1 MKIPHFVRN
10 DERYIYIFYYF
21 CKKLN
26 EMKDSVS
33 HPGVVVGI
41 SDKDIE
47 IEILS
52 SSMCGSCGIKSACGM
67 SEMQEKR
74 VTVPKPDDKEFI
86 VGQPVSI
93 TMNTSQG
100 NKAALFAYFIPAFL
114 LVAIIVILSNLSIK
128 EWIAALVGIGI
139 VAVYYLVLY
148 FFKDKLRDEFRYEI
162 K

>member
-1 MKIPHFVRN
+1 MGEHI
-10 DERYIYIFYYF
+10 
-21 CKKLN
+21 
-26 EMKDSVS
+26 S

-41 SDKDIE
+41 NDKDIE

-74 VTVPKPDDKEFI
+74 VTVPKPADKEFI
-86 VGQPVSI
+86 VGQPVKI
-93 TMNTSQG
+93 VMNASQG

-128 EWIAALVGIGI
+128 EWLAALVGIGVI
-139 VAVYYLVLY
+139 AVYYLVLY
-148 FFKDKLRDEFRYEI
+148 FFRNKLRDNFIYEI

>member
-1 MKIPHFVRN
+1 MEDH
-10 DERYIYIFYYF
+10 
-21 CKKLN
+21 
-26 EMKDSVS
+26 VS

-41 SDKDIE
+41 NEKDIE

-74 VTVPKPDDKEFI
+74 VTVPKPDDREFI

-93 TMNTSQG
+93 IMNTRQG

-114 LVAIIVILSNLSIK
+114 LVAIIVILSNLNIN
-128 EWIAALVGIGI
+128 EWIAAVTGIGAAAI
-139 VAVYYLVLY
+139 YYIVLY
-148 FFKDKLRDEFRYEI
+148 FFKDKLRDEFTYEI
-162 K
+162 R

>member
-1 MKIPHFVRN
+1 MADH
-10 DERYIYIFYYF
+10 
-21 CKKLN
+21 
-26 EMKDSVS
+26 VS

-41 SDKDIE
+41 NDKDIE

-74 VTVPKPDDKEFI
+74 VTVPKPDDREFI

-93 TMNTSQG
+93 IMNTRQG

-114 LVAIIVILSNLSIK
+114 LVAIIVILSNLNIN
-128 EWIAALVGIGI
+128 EWIAAVTGIGAAAI
-139 VAVYYLVLY
+139 YYILLY
-148 FFKDKLRDEFRYEI
+148 FFKDKLRDEFTYEI
-162 K
+162 R

>member
-1 MKIPHFVRN
+1 MGEHI
-10 DERYIYIFYYF
+10 
-21 CKKLN
+21 
-26 EMKDSVS
+26 S

-41 SDKDIE
+41 NDKDIE

-74 VTVPKPDDKEFI
+74 VMVPKPADKEFI
-86 VGQPVSI
+86 VGQPVKI
-93 TMNTSQG
+93 IMNTSQG

-128 EWIAALVGIGI
+128 EWIAALVGIGVI
-139 VAVYYLVLY
+139 AVYYLVLY
-148 FFKDKLRDEFRYEI
+148 FFRGKLRDNFTYEI

>member
-1 MKIPHFVRN
+1 MGEHI
-10 DERYIYIFYYF
+10 
-21 CKKLN
+21 
-26 EMKDSVS
+26 S

-41 SDKDIE
+41 NDKDID

-74 VTVPKPDDKEFI
+74 VTVPKPADREFI

-93 TMNTSQG
+93 IMNTSQG

-128 EWIAALVGIGI
+128 EWIAALVGIGVI
-139 VAVYYLVLY
+139 AVYYLVLY
-148 FFKDKLRDEFRYEI
+148 FFKEKLKSEFKYEI
-162 K
+162 R

>member
-1 MKIPHFVRN
+1 MTDH
-10 DERYIYIFYYF
+10 
-21 CKKLN
+21 
-26 EMKDSVS
+26 VS

-41 SDKDIE
+41 NDKDIE

-74 VTVPKPDDKEFI
+74 VSVPKPDDREFL

-93 TMNTSQG
+93 IMNASQG

-114 LVAIIVILSNLSIK
+114 LVAIIVILSNLNVK
-128 EWIAALVGIGI
+128 EWLAATIGIGVI
-139 VAVYYLVLY
+139 AVYYIVLS
-148 FFKDKLRDEFRYEI
+148 FFKNRLRNEFAYEI
-162 K
+162 R

>member
-1 MKIPHFVRN
+1 MGEHI
-10 DERYIYIFYYF
+10 
-21 CKKLN
+21 
-26 EMKDSVS
+26 S

-41 SDKDIE
+41 NDKDLD

-74 VTVPKPDDKEFI
+74 VTVPKPADKEFI
-86 VGQPVSI
+86 VGQPVKI
-93 TMNTSQG
+93 IMNTSQG

-128 EWIAALVGIGI
+128 EWIAALVGIGVI
-139 VAVYYLVLY
+139 AVYYLVLY
-148 FFKDKLRDEFRYEI
+148 FFRNKLRDNFTYEI
-162 K
+162 R

>member
-1 MKIPHFVRN
+1 MGEH
-10 DERYIYIFYYF
+10 
-21 CKKLN
+21 
-26 EMKDSVS
+26 VS
-33 HPGVVVGI
+33 HQGVVVGI
-41 SDKDIE
+41 NDKDIE

-74 VTVPKPDDKEFI
+74 ITVPKPEDKEFI
-86 VGQPVSI
+86 IGQPVSI

-128 EWIAALVGIGI
+128 EWISALVGIG
-139 VAVYYLVLY
+139 VLAVYYVILY
-148 FFKDKLRDEFRYEI
+148 FFRDKLRNEFTYEI
-162 K
+162 R

>member
-1 MKIPHFVRN
+1 MGEHI
-10 DERYIYIFYYF
+10 
-21 CKKLN
+21 
-26 EMKDSVS
+26 S

-41 SDKDIE
+41 NDKDIE

-74 VTVPKPDDKEFI
+74 VMVPKPADKEFI
-86 VGQPVSI
+86 VGQPVKI
-93 TMNTSQG
+93 IMNTSQG

-128 EWIAALVGIGI
+128 EWIAALVGIGVI
-139 VAVYYLVLY
+139 AVYYLVLY
-148 FFKDKLRDEFRYEI
+148 FFRNKLRDNFTYEI
-162 K
+162 R